1 MILGACSERSRWY
14 IGEPVADKTRFGWT
28 IIAQEIDYTA
38 LSLTQASQS
47 DYEELCPP
55 DVLGLTDSPDT
66 INERYIVMY
75 AQFREQQAD
84 RNEIEGTH
92 PPLPTI
98 EISGCNKLLTEIIEK
113 EDGIGRN
120 RQ

>member
-75 AQFREQQAD
+75 AHAV
-84 RNEIEGTH
+84 
-92 PPLPTI
+92 
-98 EISGCNKLLTEIIEK
+98 S
-113 EDGIGRN
+113 
-120 RQ
+120 